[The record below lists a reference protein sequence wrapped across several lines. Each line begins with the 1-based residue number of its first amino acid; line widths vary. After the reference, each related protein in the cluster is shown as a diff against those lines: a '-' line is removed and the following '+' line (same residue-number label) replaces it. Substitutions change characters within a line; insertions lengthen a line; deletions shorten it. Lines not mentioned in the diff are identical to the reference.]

1 MKNMNKLIG
10 NHGEDIAANYY
21 LNNGYTTLDRNFLI
35 KKGELDLIVKKD
47 DVIVFVEVKSRSNN
61 SFGTPCE
68 SVTFSKQKNIKYL
81 SKYYLTLHNL
91 YNYYVRYDVAEIYFN
106 YYDNSYKLNIISDAF
121 R

>member
-47 DVIVFVEVKSRSNN
+47 DVIVFVLSLIHISEPTRHMHVSRMPS
-61 SFGTPCE
+61 S
-68 SVTFSKQKNIKYL
+68 
-81 SKYYLTLHNL
+81 
-91 YNYYVRYDVAEIYFN
+91 A
-106 YYDNSYKLNIISDAF
+106 
-121 R
+121 

>member
-68 SVTFSKQKNIKYL
+68 SVTF
-81 SKYYLTLHNL
+81 
-91 YNYYVRYDVAEIYFN
+91 
-106 YYDNSYKLNIISDAF
+106 
-121 R
+121 

>member
-21 LNNGYTTLDRNFLI
+21 LNNGYITLDRNFLI

-61 SFGTPCE
+61 FFGTPCE

-81 SKYYLTLHNL
+81 SKYYLTIHNL